1 MVSLR
6 FYLSVSLP
14 HHHTLHPIAQNPALS
29 LRIKKREM
37 YRNEAEL
44 KRMMRLELDI
54 DFEAK

>member
-1 MVSLR
+1 M
-6 FYLSVSLP
+6 SLP
-14 HHHTLHPIAQNPALS
+14 HHHTPYPIVQNPTLN